1 MQRGMLFT
9 HSEGRAVCR
18 EWVERE
24 VTVLSKTSQTSKDK
38 YCLFS
43 SPRLKQF
50 FFLKRFKQKGKN
62 WERKRELVG
71 IDKAL
76 MRERISKV
84 HYRLV

>member
-50 FFLKRFKQKGKN
+50 FFKRDLSRRGKIGKEKEN
-62 WERKRELVG
+62 SWE
-71 IDKAL
+71 
-76 MRERISKV
+76 
-84 HYRLV
+84 